1 MALKISLPSQIIFSL
16 LTASYM
22 LGYLAFAVGPCS
34 TCFFISPHQKTA
46 LHLAAEGGH
55 VDTVTCLV
63 EKGANTNIKD
73 KNEASE

>member
-1 MALKISLPSQIIFSL
+1 
-16 LTASYM
+16 M
-22 LGYLAFAVGPCS
+22 LGYLAFAVGLCS
-34 TCFFISPHQKTA
+34 TCFFISPHQKTP

-55 VDTVTCLV
+55 MDTVTCLV